1 MKRTDFAGVTL
12 GLLLLAAASS
22 VDAAPTDGT
31 IVSRKA
37 VAFPTAE
44 QMNRLRTKDP
54 PYAKAVETLHMQA
67 ITYMS
72 DGLRITGMIA
82 QPGGPGPFPAIIIN
96 RGGNREFGVLDAPTF
111 ASFAAEFVQ
120 AGYVVVGSNY
130 RGNGGGEG
138 REEFGGADVDDV
150 LALIPLLRAEPKVDG
165 KRIGI
170 YGSSRG
176 GLMTYLAL
184 ARTDAFKAAVVES
197 GLSDSF
203 QIVKDRPAMET
214 GVYRELI
221 PDFAKHRDEALR
233 ARSPVLW
240 ADKLPRTTPIL
251 VLHGTAD
258 RRVAPQDA
266 FAMSHALLDAKVPFR
281 LVMFEG
287 GDHGSSEFRDEQDQM
302 EVAWFNRYLRDGVP
316 LPNLTPHGQ

>member
-1 MKRTDFAGVTL
+1 MKRFEFT
-12 GLLLLAAASS
+12 AAALGSLFLAVTS
-22 VDAAPTDGT
+22 IAEAAPSDGT
-31 IVSRKA
+31 ILSREA
-37 VAFPTAE
+37 VGFPTAE
-44 QMNRLRTKDP
+44 QMARFRAMDP

-72 DGLRITGMIA
+72 DGLKVTGMIA
-82 QPGGPGPFPAIIIN
+82 VPDGPGPFPAIIVN
-96 RGGNREFGVLDAPTF
+96 RGGNREFGVLAPPTF
-111 ASFAAEFVQ
+111 ASFAAMFVQ
-120 AGYVVVGSNY
+120 AGYAVVGSNY

-138 REEFGGADVDDV
+138 HEEFGGADVDDV
-150 LALIPLLRAEPKVDG
+150 MALVPLLRAEPKVDG

-184 ARTDAFKAAVVES
+184 SRTDTFKAAVVES

-203 QIVKDRPAMET
+203 QTVKDRPVMEKD
-214 GVYRELI
+214 VYGELI
-221 PDFAKHRDEALR
+221 PDFVKRHDEALR
-233 ARSPVLW
+233 VRSPVLW
-240 ADKLPRTTPIL
+240 ADKISRTTPIL

-258 RRVAPQDA
+258 WRVKPQDA
-266 FAMSHALLDAKVPFR
+266 LAMSRALLDAKVPFR

-302 EVAWFNRYLRDGVP
+302 EIAWFNRYLRDGAP
-316 LPNLTPHGQ
+316 LPDLKPHGP